1 MAINLKLAVGRIA
14 ERFGK
19 DPRVTVRVVL
29 GVLLAANLITALV
42 VFKPWGGSPEDLQR
56 RLAGL
61 RSDLARRG
69 DAVEHLRKLVETVE
83 NTHGEA
89 DRFMS
94 KYFLERA
101 TAYSTVLTE
110 LNQLA
115 GEADI
120 RPKGDSFV
128 IEPIEGSESLAIMV
142 ITGSYEGTYAD
153 LVQFVNLLDRS
164 SRFITIE
171 SLQATPQQAQGTLA
185 VIVKLSIF
193 VRGEGRPA

>member
-1 MAINLKLAVGRIA
+1 MAINLKLAAGRIA

-61 RSDLARRG
+61 QGDIARRS

-94 KYFLERA
+94 KYFLDRS
-101 TAYSTVLTE
+101 TAYSTVLSE

-115 GEADI
+115 QQADI
-120 RPKGDSFV
+120 HPKGDSFV
-128 IEPIEGSESLAIMV
+128 IEPIEGSDSLAIMV
-142 ITGSYEGTYAD
+142 ITGNYEGTYAD

>member
-1 MAINLKLAVGRIA
+1 MAINLKLAAGRIA

-61 RSDLARRG
+61 QGDIARRS
-69 DAVEHLRKLVETVE
+69 DAVEHLRKLVE
-83 NTHGEA
+83 A

-94 KYFLERA
+94 KYFLDRS
-101 TAYSTVLTE
+101 TAYSTVLSE

-115 GEADI
+115 QQADI
-120 RPKGDSFV
+120 HPKGDSFV
-128 IEPIEGSESLAIMV
+128 IEPIEGSDSLAIMV
-142 ITGSYEGTYAD
+142 ITGNYEGTYAD